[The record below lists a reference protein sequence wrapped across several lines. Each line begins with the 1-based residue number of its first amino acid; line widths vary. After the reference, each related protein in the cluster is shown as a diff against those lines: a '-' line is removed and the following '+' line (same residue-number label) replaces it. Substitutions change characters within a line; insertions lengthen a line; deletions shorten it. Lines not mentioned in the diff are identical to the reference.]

1 MRILTALLAL
11 AAALAAAP
19 ALAPAAAHA
28 AAPPDRLDRVAA
40 ALAKDPL
47 YVDMDLADGL
57 GRADRSRIK
66 AAIRRT
72 SGALGLP
79 VYVAVIPNG
88 MESES
93 YGRAETLMFGLRER
107 IGRDGLYVLADTR
120 AGLETEGFGVPRRR
134 ISDYDLLPRSVRDG
148 TDRERPFADLA
159 ARVDRLLAIVESSPA
174 GPPASP
180 YPPPSVPPIGQEDVR
195 PPLEAAFWGPLLTGL
210 LVLGPLLTLLL
221 YGAYLLAARAPRA
234 FRSRASAKPSVRRL
248 HAQAGKELAAFS
260 QELLPDR
267 SYSLR
272 AYDAARILYDEL
284 GPRPDR
290 GSADAALDL
299 VGVIVLVRQGRAA
312 LTEDRPA
319 PPCYVNPL
327 HGPSTARRKLGG
339 RNRRPVCAGCA
350 NGQWKPRLLRVPD
363 GRPHHDVPG
372 RWERGGFGSRRPDIP
387 SDVLESLGVT

>member
-1 MRILTALLAL
+1 MRILAALV
-11 AAALAAAP
+11 AALALVLPAP
-19 ALAPAAAHA
+19 LAHA
-28 AAPPDRLDRVAA
+28 AAPPDRLDRVSA

-66 AAIRRT
+66 AAMRRA
-72 SGALGLP
+72 SGTLGLP

-88 MESES
+88 MEAES
-93 YGRAETLMFGLRER
+93 YGRAETLLFALRER
-107 IGRDGLYVLADTR
+107 IGRDGLYVLADAR
-120 AGLETEGFGVPRRR
+120 AGLDTEGFGVPRRR
-134 ISDYDLLPRSVRDG
+134 VSDYSLFPTSVRQG
-148 TDRERPFADLA
+148 ADRDRPFADLP

-174 GPPASP
+174 SPPADP
-180 YPPPSVPPIGQEDVR
+180 HPPLSVPPIGQEDAR

-221 YGAYLLAARAPRA
+221 YGAYLLVTRIPRA
-234 FRSRASAKPSVRRL
+234 LRGHARAKPSVRRL
-248 HAQAGKELAAFS
+248 HSQAGKELAVFS
-260 QELLPDR
+260 QELAPDR

-272 AYDAARILYDEL
+272 AYDAARILFDEV
-284 GPRPDR
+284 GPDPDR
-290 GSADAALDL
+290 KSADAALDL

-319 PPCYVNPL
+319 APCYVNPL

-339 RNRRPVCAGCA
+339 LNKRPVCAGCA
-350 NGQWKPRLLRVPD
+350 RGPWNARLLRVPD

-372 RWERGGFGSRRPDIP
+372 RWERGGFGSRRADIP